1 MIIAVNTRLLI
12 QGKLEGIGWFTFE
25 TLSRITRDHPEHQFL
40 FVFDRPFSPE
50 FIFSGNVTPIVLSPP
65 TRHPL
70 LWYIWFELQ
79 IPRILKKYKAD
90 LFFSP
95 DGYLSLNTNVKQL
108 AAIHDINFAHR
119 PKDLPWLKAK
129 YYNYF
134 FPLFARKAQRIVT
147 VSSFSKED
155 IHKTYN
161 IENDKIDVVYNG
173 INTLYTPTSEDEKQT
188 AKANYSDG
196 KNYFLFIGSLHP
208 RKNITGLLLAYD
220 AFRSSNE
227 SDIKLLIVGES
238 MFKTRDIE
246 LTFEGMRY
254 KNDVVFTGR
263 LGNEALHQV
272 LGASLA
278 LTFVPFFEG
287 FGIPVIEAMN
297 AGVPVICSNTTSL
310 PEVGGDAVLY
320 ADPFDV
326 SEISDAMVK
335 LYQDKELR
343 ESLIEKGFRQKEKFS
358 WDKTA
363 GLLWKS
369 IRICTN
375 TIESEDRSQ
384 ESGIRR
390 PESGDPLPE

>member
-1 MIIAVNTRLLI
+1 MNRLYTFDYNSLTQHKLMIIAVNTRLLI
-12 QGKLEGIGWFTFE
+12 HGKLEGIGWFTFE

-50 FIFSGNVTPIVLSPP
+50 FIFSGNVTPIVLSPS
-65 TRHPL
+65 TRHPV

-79 IPRILKKYKAD
+79 IPRILKKYNAD

-173 INTLYTPTSEDEKQT
+173 INTLYTPTSEGERLI
-188 AKANYSDG
+188 AKAKYSDG
-196 KNYFLFIGSLHP
+196 KDYFLFIGSLHP

-220 AFRSSNE
+220 AFRSSIE
-227 SDIKLLIVGES
+227 SDVKLLIVGES

-246 LTFEGMRY
+246 LTFEGMRFMS
-254 KNDVVFTGR
+254 DVVFTGR

-272 LGASLA
+272 WGASLA

-297 AGVPVICSNTTSL
+297 VGVPVICSNTTSL

-320 ADPFDV
+320 VNPFDV
-326 SEISDAMVK
+326 SEITDAMVR

-363 GLLWKS
+363 DLLWRS
-369 IRICTN
+369 IEVCAN
-375 TIESEDRSQ
+375 T
-384 ESGIRR
+384 
-390 PESGDPLPE
+390 

>member
-12 QGKLEGIGWFTFE
+12 HGKLEGIGWFTFE

-50 FIFSGNVTPIVLSPP
+50 FIFAKNVTPIVLSPP
-65 TRHPL
+65 TRHPV

-95 DGYLSLNTNVKQL
+95 DGYLSLNTDVKQL
-108 AAIHDINFAHR
+108 ATIHDINFAHR

-134 FPLFARKAQRIVT
+134 FPLFARKAKRIVT

-155 IHKTYN
+155 IHSTYN
-161 IENDKIDVVYNG
+161 IENEKIDVVYNG
-173 INTLYTPTSEDEKQT
+173 INTLYTPTSEGERLI
-188 AKANYSDG
+188 AKAKSTGG
-196 KNYFLFIGSLHP
+196 KDYFLFIGSLHP

-220 AFRSSNE
+220 AFRSSIE
-227 SDIKLLIVGES
+227 SDVKLLIVGES
-238 MFKTRDIE
+238 MFKTSDIE
-246 LTFEGMRY
+246 LTFEGMRH

-263 LGNEALHQV
+263 LENEALHQA

-320 ADPFDV
+320 ADPFNV
-326 SEISDAMVK
+326 REISDAMVK

-363 GLLWKS
+363 ELLWES
-369 IRICTN
+369 IWICTN
-375 TIESEDRSQ
+375 T
-384 ESGIRR
+384 
-390 PESGDPLPE
+390 

>member
-12 QGKLEGIGWFTFE
+12 HGKLEGIGWFTFE

-40 FVFDRPFSPE
+40 FIFDRPFSPE
-50 FIFSGNVTPIVLSPP
+50 FIFSENVSPIVLSPP
-65 TRHPL
+65 TRHPV

-79 IPRILKKYKAD
+79 IPRILKKYKVD

-147 VSSFSKED
+147 VSSFSKKD
-155 IHKTYN
+155 IHQTYH
-161 IENDKIDVVYNG
+161 IENEKIDVVYNG
-173 INTLYTPTSEDEKQT
+173 VNTLYTPTSNDEKLK
-188 AKANYSDG
+188 AKAKYSEG
-196 KNYFLFIGSLHP
+196 KDYFLFIGSLHP

-220 AFRSSNE
+220 AFRSSIE
-227 SDIKLLIVGES
+227 SDVKLLIVGES

-246 LTFEGMRY
+246 QTFEGMRY

-272 LGASLA
+272 LGASLS

-326 SEISDAMVK
+326 SEITDAMVR
-335 LYQDKELR
+335 LYQDNELR

-363 GLLWKS
+363 ELLWES

-375 TIESEDRSQ
+375 T
-384 ESGIRR
+384 
-390 PESGDPLPE
+390 

>member
-12 QGKLEGIGWFTFE
+12 QGKLEGIGWFARE

-40 FVFDRPFSPE
+40 FIFDRPYAEE
-50 FIFSGNVTPIVLSPP
+50 FIFSGNITPIILPPP
-65 TRHPL
+65 TRHPI
-70 LWYIWFELQ
+70 LWYIWFEFQ

-95 DGYLSLNTNVKQL
+95 DGYLSLNTRVNQL

-134 FPLFARKAQRIVT
+134 FPRFARKAKRVVT
-147 VSSFSKED
+147 VSYFSKED
-155 IHKTYN
+155 INRTYK

-173 INTLYTPTSEDEKQT
+173 VNSMYTPTSEEEKQT
-188 AKANYSDG
+188 AKARYSAG
-196 KNYFLFIGSLHP
+196 KDYFLFIGSLHP
-208 RKNITGLLLAYD
+208 RKNICGLLRAYD
-220 AFRSSNE
+220 AFRTSIE
-227 SDIKLLIVGES
+227 SDTKLLIVGES
-238 MFKTRDIE
+238 MFKTNDIE
-246 LTFEGMRY
+246 LTYEGMRY

-263 LGNEALHQV
+263 LGNEELHQV

-310 PEVGGDAVLY
+310 PEVGGYAVLY
-320 ADPFDV
+320 VDPFAM
-326 SEISDAMVK
+326 SQIKDAMIRIFLEK
-335 LYQDKELR
+335 DLR
-343 ESLIEKGFRQKEKFS
+343 ESLIEKGFHQKDKFS

-363 GLLWKS
+363 ELLWGS
-369 IRICTN
+369 IQICAN
-375 TIESEDRSQ
+375 T
-384 ESGIRR
+384 
-390 PESGDPLPE
+390 